1 MPGTQDQ
8 QGETVKS
15 AVSDPNIKMKQNQ
28 KEIQD
33 EDPFDLQNICHAFP
47 DGRFF
52 GAHWLRSG
60 GTDHHRNCGKDRLGA
75 LSEDQ

>member
-8 QGETVKS
+8 QGETATS

-33 EDPFDLQNICHAFP
+33 EDTFDL
-47 DGRFF
+47 
-52 GAHWLRSG
+52 
-60 GTDHHRNCGKDRLGA
+60 
-75 LSEDQ
+75 